1 MVRGCLVS
9 AVYHKTTQ
17 APVSASDDSAAV
29 TLMSSDIERIRTGLM
44 SLHEFWAS
52 PIQAAVAC
60 WLLQRQLG
68 AAFAAPV
75 VVIAICVACSVLM
88 MRFIGP
94 RQVAWMQRIQ
104 KRVGHTANVIGNMKH
119 LKISGMMGVVEE
131 SVQQLRVNELKVGG
145 KFRVFVLVAVAIG
158 FTPVLLGPVF
168 TFAVTTRSLDATTI
182 FTSIS
187 YLLLLSEPLSN
198 LFQMAPELLA
208 AFACLDRVQAF
219 LEKDAR
225 NDSRKDANL
234 VVPSEKRDG
243 KDTELPAITISNASF
258 GWTEDVMTLTNI
270 NCSIPLGLTIVVGPV
285 ASGKSTFCKA
295 LLGEMPVVKGRVIM
309 HTKFHRVGFCEQ
321 VPFLPNASIRDTIVG
336 FSAFNEERYAAV
348 LEAVMLLRDLEL
360 LAQGDQTRIGSS
372 GIALSGGQKQRI
384 SLARALYLP
393 CDLLILDDVLS
404 GLDSDTEGHVF
415 RRVFGPEGILK
426 QRNSTAVLCTHAV
439 RHLLSADH
447 IIALGSDGT
456 IVEQGRFDDLFK
468 SEGKTRSLE
477 IEQRTTTT
485 QPASPSQEEIQR
497 TRIADIPTPATQP
510 DEEKPAGVI
519 SDRAVFKH
527 YCRSIGGF
535 WLASFVIFGMLCGLL
550 YNVPSIWLNFWSKDV
565 TSDRPRRTTS
575 FYVGLY
581 ALYQCLALLTLIVEV
596 AIGMLII
603 VRNSGTNLHE
613 KALKTLISA
622 PLRFFAT
629 TDTGVVTNLFSQD
642 MTLIDGEL
650 PHALTNTSLE
660 FWNAVGAAIV
670 IATSSPYVIITYPF
684 VIAILYGVQKFY
696 LRTSRQLRL
705 LDLEAKSPL
714 YTHFLDTIKGVVTLR
729 AFGRTEE
736 SISFNNTLLD
746 TSQRPAY
753 LLSMVQR
760 WLAFVLGMVTAV
772 IAVLVVTLATQ
783 LRPTTGFTGASMVS
797 LMTFGRT
804 LANLVQMYTLLE
816 TSIGAVGR
824 LKSFNNNTAPEDLP
838 GEDYVPPASWPE
850 KGRIVISD
858 VSATYGDPSSSSS
871 AGLDQYA
878 LRDLNL
884 SIEPGEKVAICGRT
898 GRPLNTPPAHHR
910 PPARPGLP
918 PRRYDHKNLDPSATA
933 SDEICQ
939 AVLEAVG
946 LWGLIYDRGG
956 LLAEMVADDV
966 LSHGQK
972 QLFSLARAVLRRRLR
987 GLGGGGLLILDEFSS
1002 SVDPETERTMHGIIM
1017 HEFDGYTVIMVSH
1030 RLEMVMGFDRV
1041 IIMDAGRVMEQGPPP
1056 NLAENE
1062 KGWSRDLSWAG
1073 KTGGVSL

>member
-1 MVRGCLVS
+1 MVALSFLEHSRSPRPAIVLNLYLLLTVLFDIAQSRSLWLSALSHQNLHYVRLFTATTVWKAVLILLESTQKQRWFHQLDQKSHSPEETSGLYGLGTFFWLTSLFLSGFKKALTMSDLFALDRTVSAEVLQASFSRHTDEALLNGKSNALAKSLSRALVVPLLLPVAPRISLVALVLSQPFLIETLLTHLEKPETNSTANSGYGLIGATVLIYSGIPIATALYWYLHERALYKVRGCLVS

-119 LKISGMMGVVEE
+119 LKISGMTGAVEE
-131 SVQQLRVNELKVGG
+131 SVQQLRVDELKVGG
-145 KFRVFVLVAVAIG
+145 EFRVFVLIAVAIG

-168 TFAVTTRSLDATTI
+168 TFAVTRRSLNATTI

-225 NDSRKDANL
+225 KDSRKDANH

-258 GWTEDVMTLTNI
+258 GWTEDVMTLMNI

-321 VPFLPNASIRDTIVG
+321 VPFLPNASIRDTIVS
-336 FSAFNEERYAAV
+336 FSVFNEERYAAV

-372 GIALSGGQKQRI
+372 GIALSGGQRQRI
-384 SLARALYLP
+384 SLARALYLQ

-404 GLDSDTEGHVF
+404 GLDSGTEGHIF

-439 RHLLSADH
+439 RHLPSADH
-447 IIALGSDGT
+447 IIAFGSDGT

-468 SEGKTRSLE
+468 SDGNTRSLE
-477 IEQRTTTT
+477 IEQRTTSM
-485 QPASPSQEEIQR
+485 QFASPGQEETQR
-497 TRIADIPTPATQP
+497 TRIADIPTPVSQP
-510 DEEKPAGVI
+510 DEERPAEMM

-535 WLASFVIFGMLCGLL
+535 WLASFVVFGMLCGLL
-550 YNVPSIWLNFWSKDV
+550 YNVPSIWLNFWSKDM

-596 AIGMLII
+596 ATGMLII

-670 IATSSPYVIITYPF
+670 IATSSPYVVITYPF
-684 VIAILYGVQKFY
+684 VMAILYGVQKFY

-714 YTHFLDTIKGVVTLR
+714 
-729 AFGRTEE
+729 
-736 SISFNNTLLD
+736 
-746 TSQRPAY
+746 
-753 LLSMVQR
+753 
-760 WLAFVLGMVTAV
+760 
-772 IAVLVVTLATQ
+772 
-783 LRPTTGFTGASMVS
+783 
-797 LMTFGRT
+797 
-804 LANLVQMYTLLE
+804 
-816 TSIGAVGR
+816 
-824 LKSFNNNTAPEDLP
+824 
-838 GEDYVPPASWPE
+838 
-850 KGRIVISD
+850 
-858 VSATYGDPSSSSS
+858 
-871 AGLDQYA
+871 
-878 LRDLNL
+878 
-884 SIEPGEKVAICGRT
+884 
-898 GRPLNTPPAHHR
+898 
-910 PPARPGLP
+910 
-918 PRRYDHKNLDPSATA
+918 
-933 SDEICQ
+933 
-939 AVLEAVG
+939 
-946 LWGLIYDRGG
+946 
-956 LLAEMVADDV
+956 
-966 LSHGQK
+966 
-972 QLFSLARAVLRRRLR
+972 
-987 GLGGGGLLILDEFSS
+987 
-1002 SVDPETERTMHGIIM
+1002 
-1017 HEFDGYTVIMVSH
+1017 
-1030 RLEMVMGFDRV
+1030 
-1041 IIMDAGRVMEQGPPP
+1041 
-1056 NLAENE
+1056 
-1062 KGWSRDLSWAG
+1062 
-1073 KTGGVSL
+1073 